1 MVSSCCSVRKSDKL
15 KDRNCNPVTA
25 QTKKRHIKKATQG
38 VAFKSAQSDGAL
50 GRTSSE
56 TLINLIIINFQA
68 VTLKVTSCH

>member
-1 MVSSCCSVRKSDKL
+1 
-15 KDRNCNPVTA
+15 VTA